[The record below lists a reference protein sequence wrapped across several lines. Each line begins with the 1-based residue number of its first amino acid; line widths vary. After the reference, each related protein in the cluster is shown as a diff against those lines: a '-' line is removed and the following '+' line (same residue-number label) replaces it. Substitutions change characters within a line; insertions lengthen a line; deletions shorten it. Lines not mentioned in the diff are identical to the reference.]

1 MTFKNKDLNN
11 PSTEQ
16 GESIPQ
22 DALDIVSQILS
33 FLRECEQDAQG
44 LAETGSENYTGVS
57 K

>member
-1 MTFKNKDLNN
+1 MKVENKDLTNS
-11 PSTEQ
+11 STEQ

-33 FLRECEQDAQG
+33 FLTECEQDAQG